1 MKVAMT
7 GNPNSGKTTL
17 FNAITGRT
25 EHVGNWAG
33 VTVDKKEGQIKS
45 NLNMTGKEIMAIDLP
60 GAYSMSPFT
69 SEESITRDFINQET
83 PDVLINIVDATNLS
97 RSLFFTS
104 QLLELDI
111 PVVVALNKSDL
122 LAKKQTKID
131 TARLSQLLDCP
142 VIETVSIGGGVTG
155 LKKLVAAVA
164 EVEGSKQTPPIDTGS
179 VDISDKIAVKES
191 DKKRYQV
198 VKEIVAKVEKR
209 SVASVSHTKQDALDR
224 VLAHKWI
231 GLPIFALIMWAVFSI
246 SQTYGGA
253 YLADILVG
261 WIDSFRNLVA
271 GALGDNV
278 SPFLSTLLLDGIIGG
293 VGAVIGFLPLI
304 MILFFLLALL
314 EDSGYMAR
322 VALIMDRFFKKV
334 GLSGKSIIPMVIGT
348 GCAIPGIMATRTIKD
363 ERQRRTTAMLTP
375 FMPCGAKLPVIALFA
390 GVFFKD
396 AAWVGT
402 SMYFLAILLIIL
414 SAMILRKITGDE
426 KTTNFF
432 IMELPE
438 YRVPSFKRATRSMLD
453 RGKAFIVNAATIILI
468 SNTLVQIMQSFNWRF
483 ELVAEGAANT
493 SILASLANPFAIALI
508 PLGFGVWQLAA
519 AAVTGFIAKE
529 NVVGTLAVV
538 YGITNFINAEEFILI
553 EGATSVAEVMGL
565 TSAAALAFLAFNL
578 FSPPCF
584 AAIGAMKSEMESN
597 KWVAGAV
604 SFQLAM
610 GYIVAFLIY
619 QVGTLIETGTL
630 GKGFLPGLVVVAT
643 ISGVIG
649 YLMKKGSRKH
659 LAQYK
664 SEISTLERQ
673 RS

>member
-1 MKVAMT
+1 
-7 GNPNSGKTTL
+7 
-17 FNAITGRT
+17 
-25 EHVGNWAG
+25 
-33 VTVDKKEGQIKS
+33 
-45 NLNMTGKEIMAIDLP
+45 
-60 GAYSMSPFT
+60 
-69 SEESITRDFINQET
+69 
-83 PDVLINIVDATNLS
+83 
-97 RSLFFTS
+97 
-104 QLLELDI
+104 
-111 PVVVALNKSDL
+111 
-122 LAKKQTKID
+122 
-131 TARLSQLLDCP
+131 
-142 VIETVSIGGGVTG
+142 
-155 LKKLVAAVA
+155 
-164 EVEGSKQTPPIDTGS
+164 
-179 VDISDKIAVKES
+179 
-191 DKKRYQV
+191 
-198 VKEIVAKVEKR
+198 
-209 SVASVSHTKQDALDR
+209 
-224 VLAHKWI
+224 
-231 GLPIFALIMWAVFSI
+231 
-246 SQTYGGA
+246 
-253 YLADILVG
+253 
-261 WIDSFRNLVA
+261 
-271 GALGDNV
+271 
-278 SPFLSTLLLDGIIGG
+278 
-293 VGAVIGFLPLI
+293 
-304 MILFFLLALL
+304 
-314 EDSGYMAR
+314 
-322 VALIMDRFFKKV
+322 
-334 GLSGKSIIPMVIGT
+334 
-348 GCAIPGIMATRTIKD
+348 
-363 ERQRRTTAMLTP
+363 
-375 FMPCGAKLPVIALFA
+375 
-390 GVFFKD
+390 
-396 AAWVGT
+396 
-402 SMYFLAILLIIL
+402 
-414 SAMILRKITGDE
+414 
-426 KTTNFF
+426 
-432 IMELPE
+432 
-438 YRVPSFKRATRSMLD
+438 
-453 RGKAFIVNAATIILI
+453 
-468 SNTLVQIMQSFNWRF
+468 MQSFNWRF